1 MKITIIGAGI
11 SGLLSAYY
19 LLGAGFEVEI
29 FEESKRPGGLIQT
42 LETPYGPMDYA
53 ASSWINSVDLE
64 ELFEQIGLN
73 YAPKSQLAGVKNIYR
88 HGMKRWPLNPMETA
102 RMAVGAAGVLFNRD
116 KGLRANQTVREWG
129 EAALGKAGYTYLLET
144 FLQGVYA
151 GDCSKMSA
159 ALVLEPMLSQKQKR
173 NKKPRLRGSV
183 MPRGGMGQFIEK
195 LAEYLEKN
203 GVRINYQA
211 KVQVEDLPASDQIV
225 IATSAT
231 AAGKLLTR
239 ADVAAGPMLGDVQ
252 MLDLAGVHLVFEEE
266 EPLFRGFGCLFP
278 VGEGFNSLGVLA
290 GKNAF
295 PDEYPYPVERWF
307 MGGAHSPDMLKL
319 SDAELIDLALRDRE
333 KISGQFRHPIKTY
346 VLRREKSL
354 PHYTPALKNILT
366 QMELPQ
372 NIHLVG
378 NYTGG
383 IGLTAI
389 MRACQSLAIRVS
401 KANP

>member
-1 MKITIIGAGI
+1 MKIAIIGAGI

-19 LLGAGFEVEI
+19 LLRGGFDVEI
-29 FEESKRPGGLIQT
+29 FEKSECPGGLIQT
-42 LETPYGPMDYA
+42 LDTRYGPMDYA
-53 ASSWINSVDLE
+53 ASSLINSVDLE
-64 ELFEQIGLN
+64 ELFEQIGLDF
-73 YAPKSQLAGVKNIYR
+73 ALKSQLAGVKNIYR
-88 HGMKRWPLNPMETA
+88 NGMKRWPLSLMESI
-102 RMAVGAAGVLFNRD
+102 RMMAGAVGVLFKKD
-116 KGLRANQTVREWG
+116 KGLRKNQTVREWG

-159 ALVLEPMLSQKQKR
+159 ALVLGPMLNQKQKR
-173 NKKPRLRGSV
+173 RKKPRLRGSV
-183 MPRGGMGQFIEK
+183 MPTGGMGRLIEK
-195 LAEYLEKN
+195 LADHLKKN
-203 GVRINYQA
+203 GVRVNYRTSFLA
-211 KVQVEDLPASDQIV
+211 KDMAVFDQVV

-231 AAGKLLTR
+231 SAGELLVQTG
-239 ADVAAGPMLGDVQ
+239 VAAGQLLSNIE

-307 MGGAHSPDMLKL
+307 MGGAHSPDMLEL
-319 SDAELIDLALRDRE
+319 SDDELIDLALQDRE
-333 KISGQFRHPIKTY
+333 KISRQSRRPIKTY

-354 PHYTPALKNILT
+354 PHYTSALENILT

-378 NYTGG
+378 NYAGG

-389 MRACQSLAIRVS
+389 MRACQTLATRMS
-401 KANP
+401 KAKP